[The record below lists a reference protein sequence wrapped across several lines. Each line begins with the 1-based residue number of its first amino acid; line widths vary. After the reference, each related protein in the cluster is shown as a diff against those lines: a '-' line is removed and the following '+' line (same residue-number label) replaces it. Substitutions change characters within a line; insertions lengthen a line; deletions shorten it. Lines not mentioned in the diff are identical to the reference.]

1 MDLVARH
8 GRPVVVEFGLWATPQ
23 NIALLGRMRDAG
35 ADPWFFHGD
44 RTAANEAWRR
54 ENRIRPRNFENGKWD
69 EVVQKVDDNWGLIV
83 DAVGEHR
90 MLRTIEAAERMLAA
104 GNVSGELL
112 NWIALL
118 GVVGQRRP
126 VFLEPQRSHGHA
138 YGVWRWD

>member
-54 ENRIRPRNFENGKWD
+54 ENRIRPRNFEDGKWD
-69 EVVQKVDDNWGLIV
+69 EVVQKMDDNWGLIV

-90 MLRTIEAAERMLAA
+90 MLRTIEAAERMTPEAIYDGMEAMRAA
-104 GNVSGELL
+104 
-112 NWIALL
+112 
-118 GVVGQRRP
+118 P
-126 VFLEPQRSHGHA
+126 
-138 YGVWRWD
+138 